1 MPSAVPRPSLVLTD
15 PDRIRACVHPVR
27 LSLLRLLA
35 PEARTATSVA
45 RELGVHPANLTH
57 HLKRLVETRD
67 TGRNLEKYYRAA
79 ARRFVV
85 RPPSR
90 RKASRTALALSV
102 LRENLDAALEGNGPE
117 EALVLLRTARLRP
130 SDWKRFAVRL
140 RGLVESFGRA
150 DAPSGRACT
159 LGLGMY
165 TEAAPRVSPGAR
177 VVLR

>member
-1 MPSAVPRPSLVLTD
+1 
-15 PDRIRACVHPVR
+15 VR

-57 HLKRLVETRD
+57 HLKRLLETGLIRLVETRD